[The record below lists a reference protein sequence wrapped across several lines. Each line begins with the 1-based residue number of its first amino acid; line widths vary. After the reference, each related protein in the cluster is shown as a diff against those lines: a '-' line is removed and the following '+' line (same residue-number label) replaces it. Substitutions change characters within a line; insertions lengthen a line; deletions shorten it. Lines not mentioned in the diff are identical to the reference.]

1 MLPSFFT
8 WNILQLTTLNPC
20 FDSSSYKGQ
29 YRLSFLR
36 KMFCNPAIVNQ
47 QSPSLCPCHHSFFQ
61 TYTVFSS
68 KVVFVL
74 FTYMFICVMFC
85 LFDWTLSSRRAAIKM
100 MSFGFIYQNAMHILL
115 LNDCL
120 LNEWGNEADTLSWN
134 KDNRKPMQSSEAYE
148 CF

>member
-20 FDSSSYKGQ
+20 FNSSSYKGQ
-29 YRLSFLR
+29 YRLPFLR

-47 QSPSLCPCHHSFFQ
+47 QSPSLCPCHHSF
-61 TYTVFSS
+61 SNIHC
-68 KVVFVL
+68 VL
-74 FTYMFICVMFC
+74 VQSCLCIIYLYVYLCNVC

-100 MSFGFIYQNAMHILL
+100 MSFGFIYQNVMHILL

-120 LNEWGNEADTLSWN
+120 LNEWGNEADTFSWN